1 MPLYLTN
8 SVLDKSLSLE
18 PQFLLG
24 KPQPYRKFIMSRDE
38 EYIGERRRV
47 RARRVESLL
56 KGEMK
61 ELYSVSL
68 HLIIQSEA

>member
-1 MPLYLTN
+1 
-8 SVLDKSLSLE
+8 
-18 PQFLLG
+18 
-24 KPQPYRKFIMSRDE
+24 MSRDE

-47 RARRVESLL
+47 KARGVESLL

-61 ELYSVSL
+61 ELYSVNL